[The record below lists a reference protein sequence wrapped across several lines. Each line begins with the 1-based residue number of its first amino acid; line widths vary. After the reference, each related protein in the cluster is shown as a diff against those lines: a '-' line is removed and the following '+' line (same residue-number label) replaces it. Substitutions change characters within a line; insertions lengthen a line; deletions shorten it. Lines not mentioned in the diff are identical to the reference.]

1 MMAQVINLD
10 YLVPYLPAW
19 LSLQDLV
26 YSAIIL
32 VCVSIAMNLVLLVD
46 KRGQGVKVAL
56 VQAAMS
62 KMQSEV
68 KLKDQVL
75 RKYRE
80 DVHVMRFQLEEQKK
94 LLEKTQFSAEMSR
107 ISESIDEK
115 QRAFRVERGYWDNI
129 DRIGDPTSS
138 PQISKLIDEK
148 EEIQGMLEITKMKY
162 HTRAIDEKSFSNI
175 TQEYQKKLI
184 EIDSKLQRLQG
195 DTDLKPAPTAAQ
207 NKAKEVSDA
216 ERDSDRMR
224 KQIDWSLETKGDKT
238 VLLISS
244 KSENHNQIVLS
255 LLETLIL
262 KRDMGGVY
270 ITISRPSDS
279 IIDTLDAKGV
289 PSENVFFVDCISQMS
304 GKLAGIKRE
313 NVTYVDNPSS
323 LEEISMFLERLL
335 VKIKG
340 DGKFIVLD
348 SLSSLLIYNS
358 DKSVRE
364 FAHFIINRARMQ
376 NITAVILSIEKKEA
390 EDLVKTLAPMCDS
403 ELKF

>member
-1 MMAQVINLD
+1 
-10 YLVPYLPAW
+10 
-19 LSLQDLV
+19 
-26 YSAIIL
+26 
-32 VCVSIAMNLVLLVD
+32 
-46 KRGQGVKVAL
+46 
-56 VQAAMS
+56 
-62 KMQSEV
+62 
-68 KLKDQVL
+68 
-75 RKYRE
+75 
-80 DVHVMRFQLEEQKK
+80 
-94 LLEKTQFSAEMSR
+94 
-107 ISESIDEK
+107 
-115 QRAFRVERGYWDNI
+115 
-129 DRIGDPTSS
+129 
-138 PQISKLIDEK
+138 
-148 EEIQGMLEITKMKY
+148 
-162 HTRAIDEKSFSNI
+162 
-175 TQEYQKKLI
+175 
-184 EIDSKLQRLQG
+184 
-195 DTDLKPAPTAAQ
+195 
-207 NKAKEVSDA
+207 
-216 ERDSDRMR
+216 MR